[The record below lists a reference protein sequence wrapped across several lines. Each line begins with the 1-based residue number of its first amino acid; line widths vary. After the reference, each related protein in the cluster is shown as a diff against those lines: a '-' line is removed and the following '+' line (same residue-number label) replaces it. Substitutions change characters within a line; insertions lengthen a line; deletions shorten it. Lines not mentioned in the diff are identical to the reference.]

1 MPNFFLHPVFRQES
15 DTLQSLAKDIAA
27 HQLNSKRSS
36 DRCRDVILLT
46 TQLQQH
52 HLQHRRLQI
61 HRRHTRHQKLVWT
74 TSLLLLRFH
83 QLCPQVY
90 LLVRLAQSWPP
101 VLGHHPCWFM
111 VLDSAVHP
119 QWPNLHLLLTAC
131 NDLLKTHENIQ
142 YSLWSLS
149 ILEFV
154 IDFSL
159 SYWITDC
166 VCERVFRTRVADMS
180 LQTLKY
186 DLKNSVNRFRIQS
199 EY

>member
-1 MPNFFLHPVFRQES
+1 MVKGRQHS
-15 DTLQSLAKDIAA
+15 YKNKRKTGIVSRPFGLDQSLICPSAKIGSPRKKQFKVAEY
-27 HQLNSKRSS
+27 Q
-36 DRCRDVILLT
+36 
-46 TQLQQH
+46 
-52 HLQHRRLQI
+52 
-61 HRRHTRHQKLVWT
+61 WT

-83 QLCPQVY
+83 QLCP
-90 LLVRLAQSWPP
+90 
-101 VLGHHPCWFM
+101 WFM
-111 VLDSAVHP
+111 GLDSAVHP

-186 DLKNSVNRFRIQS
+186 DLKNSVNRFRI
-199 EY
+199 